1 MSFGLL
7 DRNSES
13 APGVIAPRV
22 TLDFSNGGLGGAL
35 GGVVSGFTD
44 TINPLSGAAKLEDG
58 LISLRLV
65 RGFLPTLDWAELHL
79 APVPG
84 GPALPNLG
92 DSGTIT
98 ITAGDRSSS
107 YKCNV
112 DTVEHY
118 SDGSAR
124 FGLGNG
130 ARVLAQARID
140 TALSDQTPARAIEA
154 LCAEL
159 DVATALDNAGD
170 TMPRYVVDAGRSVLA
185 HVAQLAA
192 SAGRLAY
199 FNAQGKLAFLD
210 DANGGEEIELRA
222 GDAILDAR
230 LTERV
235 GGSAPQITGAGATEW
250 AWLRKDVTPNQSGNA
265 ANSGRRQTAPW
276 LRTASGVR
284 TLADAQSRLNA
295 RSSAPGRVLLAAY
308 PDAIPGTIVALG
320 GTQLDG
326 PWRVMSST
334 ISFDASGYL
343 NELTLAQAE
352 DGASALGIGGF
363 L

>member
-7 DRNSES
+7 DRNSEF
-13 APGVIAPRV
+13 APSVIAPRV
-22 TLDFSNGGLGGAL
+22 TLNFSSDGVDGAL
-35 GGVVSGFTD
+35 GGFVD
-44 TINPLSGAAKLEDG
+44 TINPLSSAAKLEDG
-58 LISLRLV
+58 LISLRLN
-65 RGFLPTLDWAELHL
+65 RGFLPALDWAELHL
-79 APVPG
+79 ARVPD
-84 GPALPNLG
+84 GPALPALG

-107 YKCNV
+107 YKCSV
-112 DTVEHY
+112 DTVEYY
-118 SDGSAR
+118 SDGTAK

-159 DVATALDNAGD
+159 DVTTALDNAGD
-170 TMPRYVVDAGRSVLA
+170 AMPRYVVDAGRSVLA
-185 HVAQLAA
+185 HVVQLAA

-199 FNAQGKLAFLD
+199 FNEQGKLAFLD
-210 DANGGEEIELRA
+210 DASDGEEITLRA

-235 GGSAPQITGAGATEW
+235 SGSAPQVTGAGATEW
-250 AWLRKDVTPNQSGNA
+250 AWLRKDVAPNQSSNA
-265 ANSGRRQTAPW
+265 ARGGRGQAAPW

-284 TLADAQSRLNA
+284 TLADAQSRMSA
-295 RSSAPGRVLLAAY
+295 RSSAPGRILLAAY
-308 PDAIPGTIVALG
+308 PDAIPGTIVALS

-326 PWRVMSST
+326 PWRVMSSI
-334 ISFDASGYL
+334 ISFDVSGFL
-343 NELTLAQAE
+343 NELSLAQATT
-352 DGASALGIGGF
+352 GASAFGLGGF